1 MVAGAIQESRGT
13 AGRWQARVEVGG
25 SADSLT
31 AQDPRLRRAPFEKAL
46 ALPSTCR

>member
-1 MVAGAIQESRGT
+1 VVAGAIQESRGT